1 MKHISIS
8 VVVPVLNEKT
18 QLPELLQML
27 AQLDA
32 DEVILV
38 DGESTDGTATLLAES
53 GFYYYKSRP
62 GRAIQMNKG
71 AEMCQSDVILF
82 LHADTKI
89 TAALLNRVRNM
100 MRDPGTVGGRF
111 DLSLSG
117 THPIFR
123 LIEFMINL
131 RSRMSK
137 ISTGDQAMF
146 VRRGVFKKLG
156 GFPDQ
161 PLMEDVEFS
170 KQLKSQGR
178 VASLRDKVTTSSRRW
193 EKHGII
199 KTVMLMWQLRF
210 LYWLGVTPKRLA
222 ELYYH
227 AR

>member
-1 MKHISIS
+1 
-8 VVVPVLNEKT
+8 
-18 QLPELLQML
+18 ML
-27 AQLDA
+27 ALLDA

-38 DGESTDGTATLLAES
+38 DGESTDGTGRLLDES
-53 GFYYYKSRP
+53 GFFYYKSRP

-89 TAALLNRVRNM
+89 TAALLNRVRNV
-100 MRDPGTVGGRF
+100 MRDPGIVGGRF

-117 THPIFR
+117 LHPIFR

-161 PLMEDVEFS
+161 PLMEDIEFS
-170 KQLKSQGR
+170 KCLKHIGR
-178 VASLRDKVTTSSRRW
+178 IACLRDKVTTSSRRW
-193 EKHGII
+193 EKHGMI

-210 LYWLGVTPKRLA
+210 LYWLGVTPKRLV